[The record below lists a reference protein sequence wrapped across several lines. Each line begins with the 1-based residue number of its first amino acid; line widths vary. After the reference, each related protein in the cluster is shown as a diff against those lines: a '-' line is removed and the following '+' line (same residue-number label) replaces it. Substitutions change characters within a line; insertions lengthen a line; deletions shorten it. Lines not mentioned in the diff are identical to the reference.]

1 MEGDEAEAAA
11 PTRSK
16 ISIHALRVEGDCCR
30 NNLGVLARY
39 FYPRPPGGGRR
50 RHDPR
55 GSAQGERFLSTPSG
69 WRATR
74 RAPRL
79 PGITCVISI
88 HALRVEGDINT
99 AFDATQSVKFL
110 STPSGWRATPTRTAT
125 VFRTRISIHALRVEG
140 DIDNMFNTYKT
151 NTFLSTPSGWRA
163 TSSISPAHF
172 RGRDFYPRPPG
183 GGRRSGAERRGRRII
198 FLSTP
203 SGWRATREGKNGDG
217 TEEISIH
224 ALRVEGDL
232 TLLITGR
239 GVEYFY
245 PRPPGGGRLQKRKI
259 FSSVL
264 AQK

>member
-88 HALRVEGDINT
+88 HALRVEGDYGHIQLYARAHRFLSTPSGWRATPTRTATVFRTSISIHALRVEGDINT

-110 STPSGWRATPTRTAT
+110 STPSGWRATAAVITSAFWPA
-125 VFRTRISIHALRVEG
+125 ISIHALRVEG
-140 DIDNMFNTYKT
+140 DVLY
-151 NTFLSTPSGWRA
+151 TP
-163 TSSISPAHF
+163 TQIVCIS
-172 RGRDFYPRPPG
+172 
-183 GGRRSGAERRGRRII
+183 I

-203 SGWRATREGKNGDG
+203 SGWRATARRWFCVGAG
-217 TEEISIH
+217 
-224 ALRVEGDL
+224 L
-232 TLLITGR
+232 
-239 GVEYFY
+239 
-245 PRPPGGGRLQKRKI
+245 
-259 FSSVL
+259 
-264 AQK
+264 

>member
-1 MEGDEAEAAA
+1 MTSLRNGRGLFLSTPSGWRATAALINLVA
-11 PTRSK
+11 DIC
-16 ISIHALRVEGDCCR
+16 ISIHALRVEGDFR
-30 NNLGVLARY
+30 S
-39 FYPRPPGGGRR
+39 PPYI
-50 RHDPR
+50 
-55 GSAQGERFLSTPSG
+55 FNYT
-69 WRATR
+69 
-74 RAPRL
+74 
-79 PGITCVISI
+79 I
-88 HALRVEGDINT
+88 
-99 AFDATQSVKFL
+99 
-110 STPSGWRATPTRTAT
+110 
-125 VFRTRISIHALRVEG
+125 ISIHALRVEG

-245 PRPPGGGRLQKRKI
+245 PRPPGGGRRCLPHRHPLLQKFLSTPSGWRATRGLYFI
-259 FSSVL
+259 LRRLPISIHALRVEGDLEFP
-264 AQK
+264 AENIGE